1 MSSLD
6 AFVDHEDAFLQYL
19 RNEEVEVTGASLGIC
34 LRETHR
40 VHPKVRQ
47 ETE

>member
-19 RNEEVEVTGASLGIC
+19 QNEEAEVIGISLGIR

-40 VHPKVRQ
+40 VHPKVRL
-47 ETE
+47 EI